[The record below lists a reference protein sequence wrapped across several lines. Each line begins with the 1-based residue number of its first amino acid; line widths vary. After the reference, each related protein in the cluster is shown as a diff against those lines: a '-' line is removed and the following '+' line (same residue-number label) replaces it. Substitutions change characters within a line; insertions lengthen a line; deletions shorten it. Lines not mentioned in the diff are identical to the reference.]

1 MTKPFFSLLL
11 LLAATPAAFA
21 QQPGVP
27 VAAPAKAPI
36 VLKSGHMQVQ
46 AHGAANRPDKAPSF
60 PGGAPALGVFF
71 QQHVKYPEAARV
83 KNITGNVLLTAT
95 VGVDGTL
102 SDFKVA
108 QSLSPECDAE
118 ALRAAAQL
126 PAWQP
131 ATRKGVPVPVMI
143 QLPVPFA
150 NGDVLRV
157 EK

>member
-1 MTKPFFSLLL
+1 MTKPTFSLLL

-21 QQPGVP
+21 QQPG
-27 VAAPAKAPI
+27 APAKAPI

-71 QQHVKYPEAARV
+71 QQHAKYPEAARV

-108 QSLSPECDAE
+108 LPRLRRGSPASRRP
-118 ALRAAAQL
+118 APRLAARHPQRRARPGNDSAAG
-126 PAWQP
+126 AVCEWGC
-131 ATRKGVPVPVMI
+131 AAR
-143 QLPVPFA
+143 
-150 NGDVLRV
+150 
-157 EK
+157 

>member
-1 MTKPFFSLLL
+1 MTKSSFSLLL

-21 QQPGVP
+21 QQPGTT
-27 VAAPAKAPI
+27 APAKAPI

-150 NGDVLRV
+150 NGNVLKV

>member
-1 MTKPFFSLLL
+1 MNKHPFPLLL
-11 LLAATPAAFA
+11 LLAAAPAALA
-21 QQPGVP
+21 QQPGTP
-27 VAAPAKAPI
+27 AAAAKAPI
-36 VLKSGHMQVQ
+36 VLKAGHMQVQ

-60 PGGAPALGVFF
+60 PGGAAALGVFF

-95 VGVDGTL
+95 VGADGAL

-108 QSLSPECDAE
+108 QPLSPECDAE

>member
-1 MTKPFFSLLL
+1 MTKNTLPLLL
-11 LLAATPAAFA
+11 LLATSQVALA
-21 QQPGVP
+21 QQPGTP
-27 VAAPAKAPI
+27 AAAAKTPI
-36 VLKSGHMQVQ
+36 VLQSGHMQAQ
-46 AHGAANRPDKAPSF
+46 AHGAANRPDKAPAF
-60 PGGAPALGVFF
+60 PGGAPALGMFF
-71 QQHVKYPEAARV
+71 QEHVKYPETARV

-95 VGVDGTL
+95 VGTDGKL

-108 QSLSPECDAE
+108 QPLSPECDAE

-150 NGDVLRV
+150 NGSILKV

>member
-1 MTKPFFSLLL
+1 MSKSILSFLL
-11 LLAATPAAFA
+11 LLAISPAAFA
-21 QQPGVP
+21 QQPGPAGTTLKGP
-27 VAAPAKAPI
+27 V
-36 VLKSGHMQVQ
+36 VLKAGHMQAQ
-46 AHGAANRPDKAPSF
+46 AHGAANRPDKAPQF

-95 VGVDGTL
+95 VGTDGML

-131 ATRKGVPVPVMI
+131 ATRKGVPVPVLI

-150 NGDVLRV
+150 NGAVLKV

>member
-1 MTKPFFSLLL
+1 MTKLLFSLLL
-11 LLAATPAAFA
+11 VLAAAPAAFA
-21 QQPGVP
+21 QQPG
-27 VAAPAKAPI
+27 APAKAPI

-95 VGVDGTL
+95 VGTDGTL

-108 QSLSPECDAE
+108 QPLSPECDAE